1 LYINFAIHCCYFVAL
16 YVDCRPIHE
25 RSQLTSHRSHLNNA
39 ETTKRRA
46 VVLVTFMAPK
56 DPVPAENG
64 EVSLSCVSAA
74 EEFEDANLR
83 GEA

>member
-1 LYINFAIHCCYFVAL
+1 
-16 YVDCRPIHE
+16 
-25 RSQLTSHRSHLNNA
+25 
-39 ETTKRRA
+39 
-46 VVLVTFMAPK
+46 MAPK

-83 GEA
+83 GEAWNWHLKKNAWYLKLDLFYTWNLKIFQLKRLILNKEREKYFCITPAITM